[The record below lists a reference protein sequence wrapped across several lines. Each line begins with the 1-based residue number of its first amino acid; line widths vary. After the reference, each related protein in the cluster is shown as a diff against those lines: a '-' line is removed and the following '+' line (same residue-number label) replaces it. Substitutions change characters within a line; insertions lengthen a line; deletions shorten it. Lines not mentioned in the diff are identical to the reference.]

1 MCRAF
6 PSADMDFFGRC
17 TKCCFNEELQLA
29 GGQSADLDRSML
41 VLHFMNCYLIA
52 QYCFLASDWN
62 KSGLAKG
69 INEKECK
76 HSWRSTA
83 LQNFLEVLRTL
94 KLSLRKGWMWLHP
107 HKDSWVT
114 LLVTDTS
121 LSPFHPAAAR
131 SLSLTP
137 RKWNYFLC
145 YTKSMAL
152 SMGPTL
158 LHWPSSSSS
167 GVTGALELSSLPC
180 MNFRGKCQPA
190 LKLSVDFSSMFKTLI
205 NLFTAAVAVINVLY
219 VFPFWKINTGARP
232 K

>member
-1 MCRAF
+1 MCRCF
-6 PSADMDFFGRC
+6 PSADTDFFGRC

-41 VLHFMNCYLIA
+41 VLHLMNCYLIA

-83 LQNFLEVLRTL
+83 LQNILEVVRTL
-94 KLSLRKGWMWLHP
+94 KLSLRKRWMWLHP

-114 LLVTDTS
+114 LLVPDTS
-121 LSPFHPAAAR
+121 LSPFQPAAAR
-131 SLSLTP
+131 SLSLTNEIIFSATQTAWHP
-137 RKWNYFLC
+137 EWVPPYS
-145 YTKSMAL
+145 T
-152 SMGPTL
+152 GPVPPVL
-158 LHWPSSSSS
+158 
-167 GVTGALELSSLPC
+167 GVTGALGLSSLPC

-219 VFPFWKINTGARP
+219 VFPFWKIKTGARP